1 MFFNEKKISLLT
13 TINPK
18 KLKVDIF
25 ESDYYL
31 SYLTNDL
38 CTLNAENHSNEQEPD
53 LLWQGALYF
62 PCDDFNAADN
72 SSSIPRM
79 KTLESSLMSNH
90 IGGNTLAFTNSCRL
104 ILWRQGKRAQRSV
117 GLLAPTGSGSL
128 NFEDYSR
135 LEKKN
140 LENLVITGMER
151 ELLEECHPSGSN
163 IISSKDFIIVTKVI
177 GFYRWIGK
185 AGLPGFLGLT
195 KLAVEIQDIA
205 PNISEIDNPKHIKTD
220 YPAENYK
227 QLNSTLNELL
237 SSPEKLSVPL
247 YANLICLRNI
257 LHKEP
262 QYLDYLFKRI

>member
-1 MFFNEKKISLLT
+1 MT
-13 TINPK
+13 AGTA
-18 KLKVDIF
+18 V
-25 ESDYYL
+25 
-31 SYLTNDL
+31 TNDL
-38 CTLNAENHSNEQEPD
+38 CTLNAEDHSNEQEPD
-53 LLWQGALYF
+53 LLWQGASYF
-62 PCDDFNAADN
+62 PCEELNAANN
-72 SSSIPRM
+72 SSSIPRRM

-90 IGGNTLAFTNSCRL
+90 IGGNTLAFTNSGRL

-135 LEKKN
+135 LENKN
-140 LENLVITGMER
+140 LGNLVITGMER

-185 AGLPGFLGLT
+185 AGLPGFLGVT
-195 KLAVEIQDIA
+195 KLAVEIQDMA

-220 YPAENYK
+220 YPAENYE

-247 YANLICLRNI
+247 CANLICLKNI

-262 QYLDYLFKRI
+262 QYLKFLFQINK